1 MELSRKQKRELKKLR
16 QQASSVL
23 EEQREVLSHAGVLA
37 QQAGQQAKQFS
48 DTYIAP
54 RVDDAFDNVRPT
66 IDRGVTAARRAGT
79 QARLFIAPVLAA
91 ALASTVRG
99 LDRIESHDA
108 ARQVQSFGVQQGLL
122 QPAKKKGGFGRVLA
136 IGAGV
141 AAAAAVG
148 YTLWQAFRSDDE
160 LWVSPEDRA

>member
-23 EEQREVLSHAGVLA
+23 EEQREVLSHAGAVA
-37 QQAGQQAKQFS
+37 QEAGRHAKQFS
-48 DTYIAP
+48 DTYVAP
-54 RVDDAFDNVRPT
+54 RVDEAFENVRPT
-66 IDRGVTAARRAGT
+66 IDRGVTFARRAGT
-79 QARLFIAPVLAA
+79 QARLLAAPVLAA

-122 QPAKKKGGFGRVLA
+122 KPAKKKGGIGRVIA

-160 LWVSPEDRA
+160 LWVAPED